1 MGLVPRPTHEEK
13 DFAEKLTNAGF
24 EQGKSCPTVFFRK
37 KHWLQAGGSLVT
49 ISHSHRGKTGFP
61 SCWYDMKVRGILGG
75 GSSDDEEVTILGR
88 RFRWRRYQNH
98 RVRG

>member
-1 MGLVPRPTHEEK
+1 MALVPWPTHGRRISQKVDECRVRAREVVP
-13 DFAEKLTNAGF
+13 DCLLP
-24 EQGKSCPTVFFRK
+24 EQ
-37 KHWLQAGGSLVT
+37 HWLQAGGSLVT

-61 SCWYDMKVRGILGG
+61 SYWYDMKVRGILGR

-88 RFRWRRYQNH
+88 RLRWRRYQNH